1 MFKYLWEVRIRHPAD
16 DGTVSSHEDIIVF
29 KSQPIVIK
37 TQCICSRPV
46 ATISFRSLKQSYLI
60 IQFQVFSQISGA
72 WHSLTRHSPIYWWD
86 VFNADRQDD
95 NACYSTFH
103 RHDTGEGLSTHQP
116 EQRGLIISLFI
127 CGEMIDAYQH
137 SSSWL
142 LSIVIMVD
150 GARFS
155 LGFPALRLLSTFLD
169 SVNKLSKTSPCM
181 TSTSDPGLFYQLTR
195 GLLFYSC
202 SDGKATL
209 VASGYCHTH
218 TDTH

>member
-1 MFKYLWEVRIRHPAD
+1 MHLLKTCRNNIFSVAQAILPNHPISSLFSNIRSMALSDSSLAHLLVGCFQCWPSGWQCLLLDFSSARHWRRALYSSTRTARTYYFLIHLWRD
-16 DGTVSSHEDIIVF
+16 DW
-29 KSQPIVIK
+29 
-37 TQCICSRPV
+37 C
-46 ATISFRSLKQSYLI
+46 L
-60 IQFQVFSQISGA
+60 
-72 WHSLTRHSPIYWWD
+72 
-86 VFNADRQDD
+86 
-95 NACYSTFH
+95 STF
-103 RHDTGEGLSTHQP
+103 LQ
-116 EQRGLIISLFI
+116 LV
-127 CGEMIDAYQH
+127 
-137 SSSWL
+137 
-142 LSIVIMVD
+142 VIMVD

-218 TDTH
+218 TDTHWINVAALYLSRQTTRFKKHLSVLMAKLIPYSHTWV